1 MARPLL
7 QFLYGSVLLAVL
19 TAFAHHIVIAPA
31 AAQVANTDS
40 EALRNLIPGE
50 RTSCSLPPAAAEP
63 LDPPTTSA
71 LSGIKQFRAGEYFRE
86 DIAPGAE
93 VRILWIGATFMRRYA
108 VKAESVAIHTAV
120 RFHTLRRPSADKHII
135 DALGD
140 RHEIRLADLWC
151 VLKKQANGEE
161 GVLLINAIPNIFY
174 VRDSTGVLGAV
185 DVVWGGAGW
194 EIGASPVEGDR
205 QWPSGAR
212 VLSR

>member
-1 MARPLL
+1 M
-7 QFLYGSVLLAVL
+7 LAVL
-19 TAFAHHIVIAPA
+19 TAFAHHTIVVPAIAQGA
-31 AAQVANTDS
+31 DTGS
-40 EALRNLIPGE
+40 EAAPRDLIPGE

-108 VKAESVAIHTAV
+108 VKTESVAIHTAV
-120 RFHTLRRPSADKHII
+120 RFHTLRRSSADKQII

-140 RHEIRLADLWC
+140 RHETRLAGLWC

-161 GVLLINAIPNIFY
+161 GILLINAVPNIFY

-194 EIGASPVEGDR
+194 EIGASPAEGDR

-212 VLSR
+212 VMSR